1 MKKQLLKMFYAF
13 IVPVAIGMMFST
25 SANAQIVYTDVIPD
39 SSTAV
44 SANPGQTI
52 TEYYDL
58 DLNNDATIDFRIKAF
73 AFKQQPSS
81 LACNVM
87 AAPLNGNAIKD
98 TLSNSETVTIPLIV
112 NAVIDSNLLVDQSW
126 QTSGWQKLRA
136 YASSSIY
143 PGLWV
148 VNSDNYLGLRLL
160 QAGQTYY
167 GWVRLWVN
175 VPSAGPGSFA
185 SFIVR
190 DYAYNSIPNQPIL
203 AGEGQPITSGIIE
216 NSFASSINLFPNP
229 ATNYLTIAFGSIN
242 KKVQVTITDITGK
255 VIYTAIA
262 TDPDSPSSY
271 RDREQKIE
279 VNTNDFAEGIYTVQ
293 IQSAD
298 FIGTK
303 KLVVE
308 K

>member
-1 MKKQLLKMFYAF
+1 MKKQLLKNISAF
-13 IVPVAIGMMFST
+13 IVTAMLFSV

-58 DLNNDATIDFRIKAF
+58 DLNNDATNDFIIKAF

-81 LACNVM
+81 LACNVT

-98 TLSNSETVTIPLIV
+98 SLSNSETVAIPLEV
-112 NAVIDSNLLVDQSW
+112 NALIDSNLLVNQVW

-136 YASSSIY
+136 HATSSIY

-185 SFIVR
+185 SFVIR

-203 AGEGQPITSGIIE
+203 AGEGQPTSVGILE
-216 NSFASSINLFPNP
+216 NSSASSINIFPNP
-229 ATNYLTIAFGSIN
+229 ANSHFIIDFGSSN
-242 KKVQVTITDITGK
+242 KKVEVTISDITGK
-255 VIYTAIA
+255 IIYTTTANE
-262 TDPDSPSSY
+262 TS
-271 RDREQKIE
+271 KID
-279 VNTNDFAEGIYTVQ
+279 VNTVEFAEGIYIVQ
-293 IQSAD
+293 IQSEESIA
-298 FIGTK
+298 TK
-303 KLVVE
+303 KFIV
-308 K
+308 KK